1 MKIKICAENA
11 EKINKILADV
21 NGKATEHTYTSWIE
35 LEMLSMAAEK
45 AALKLLSKKEA
56 IGAEYVSTSGAK
68 LPNSYN
74 HPRKVTNIKIVRGSS
89 AWFLVAVSSSQ
100 AWNAEGH
107 KRLILTAEQDRLA
120 VERFRNQYATI

>member
-11 EKINKILADV
+11 NKINKALAEA
-21 NGKATEHTYTSWIE
+21 NGKATEHTYTNWIE
-35 LEMLSMAAEK
+35 VEMAAMAAEK
-45 AALKLLSKKEA
+45 LSLKLLSKKEA
-56 IGAEYVSTSGAK
+56 IGSFYVATSGNK
-68 LPNSYN
+68 LPNAYN